1 MEEFLFTRK
10 YSFEF
15 SINYLK
21 EIKNLFGVKFKI
33 EDFQENED
41 EEDLEEEEF
50 EENEAKEDDEINSD
64 EEDNQIDELI
74 NESNAN
80 NNKVIFS
87 CVGIGLRNVARK
99 EV

>member
-1 MEEFLFTRK
+1 LEEYLITRN
-10 YSFEF
+10 YSFEYR
-15 SINYLK
+15 INYLK

-33 EDFQENED
+33 EDCQENE
-41 EEDLEEEEF
+41 EEDMEEEEF
-50 EENEAKEDDEINSD
+50 EENEGNED
-64 EEDNQIDELI
+64 DNQIDELI

-99 EV
+99 EI

>member
-1 MEEFLFTRK
+1 MEEYLITRN
-10 YSFEF
+10 YSFEYR
-15 SINYLK
+15 INYLK

-33 EDFQENED
+33 EDCQENE
-41 EEDLEEEEF
+41 EEDMEEEEF
-50 EENEAKEDDEINSD
+50 EENEGNEDDDEINSD

-99 EV
+99 EI